1 MYMFLRTF
9 FTIHKQFNWYQAIVV
24 LQGTL
29 FWHVYQFL
37 YHFRKEQV
45 FEQTDVLLCTC
56 FFLTFLI
63 LDFTLFNCQIHVCKG
78 VCFIKE
84 KVLKK
89 LNAI

>member
-1 MYMFLRTF
+1 MYMFLKTF

-56 FFLTFLI
+56 FF
-63 LDFTLFNCQIHVCKG
+63 FNVSDIRFHTIELSNTCM
-78 VCFIKE
+78 
-84 KVLKK
+84 
-89 LNAI
+89 